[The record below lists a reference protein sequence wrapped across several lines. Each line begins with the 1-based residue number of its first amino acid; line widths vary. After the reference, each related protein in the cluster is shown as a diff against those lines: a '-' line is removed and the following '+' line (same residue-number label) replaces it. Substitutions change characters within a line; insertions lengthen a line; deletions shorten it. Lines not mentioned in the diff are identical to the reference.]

1 MSRRITMARLSF
13 GSVLLSCLYGA
24 LSVVAQ
30 TAPLVDFQVQQ
41 PPAAPPSQACEY
53 VLMTHSFA
61 NSYGQPGVAAYTPP
75 TDCGPIGEW
84 AAISLNFTCTSQGV
98 QYDRLAILSLSSTEI
113 WRSSTA
119 EPTSYG
125 IIFTALKD
133 VTRYSALF
141 SAPGEL
147 VFDIGNLLS
156 EDLGLTGVYNAT
168 LTATFYAPASGWPQT
183 QKADQIIPLG
193 NPGATSDPMFSVPPG
208 GNTTVTLPRNVAQ
221 AYVEI
226 FASGNSAEEFWY
238 TNVADEY
245 YNSLPPDTTYE
256 DGPFR
261 EVRLL
266 IDGVVAGAAFPYP
279 VVFTGGILPTLW
291 RPISAYGSFDQ
302 PTYYIDIT
310 PFLGTLSDGNEH
322 IFTLDVASAE
332 TDHAINGNWYL
343 SGNIQLQLASTS
355 IPTTG
360 KILNYNV
367 SPYALPSVSGVVS
380 PNGDVNVTVK
390 ASRYVDITAE
400 IITNGY
406 EANVVT
412 WTQSLEYTNFQAY
425 LDDTTVEL
433 VDQTSSGT
441 SRSTHNGLQ
450 VVYDEF
456 NYPFYMDYYLVT
468 IGNDSGWY
476 ASIDHSYD
484 RTFLPSPLIP
494 QSTIATHQYGA
505 GVYLYDSSG
514 YFTFANGSTTE
525 TFSYYSSTGDT
536 YTRDV
541 TAVNSNITSDQ
552 IGGSLA
558 NPGTWWAGWGV
569 FGAPAGTNGAGSS
582 YVTRTFGPVKLGV
595 RINP

>member
-1 MSRRITMARLSF
+1 
-13 GSVLLSCLYGA
+13 
-24 LSVVAQ
+24 
-30 TAPLVDFQVQQ
+30 
-41 PPAAPPSQACEY
+41 
-53 VLMTHSFA
+53 
-61 NSYGQPGVAAYTPP
+61 
-75 TDCGPIGEW
+75 
-84 AAISLNFTCTSQGV
+84 
-98 QYDRLAILSLSSTEI
+98 LAILSLSSTEI

-125 IIFTALKD
+125 IIFTVLKD

-141 SAPGEL
+141 SEPGEL

-168 LTATFYAPASGWPQT
+168 LTATFYAPAAGWPKT

-226 FASGNSAEEFWY
+226 FASGNSNEEFWY
-238 TNVADEY
+238 TNVANQY
-245 YNSLPPDTTYE
+245 YNDLPADTTYG

-310 PFLGTLSDGNEH
+310 PFLGTLSDGEEH
-322 IFTLDVASAE
+322 VFTLDVASAE

-343 SGNIQLQLASTS
+343 SGNIQLQLASS
-355 IPTTG
+355 NVPTTG

-367 SPYALPSVSGVVS
+367 SPYALSSASGVVAS
-380 PNGDVNVTVK
+380 NGDVNVTVK
-390 ASRYVDITAE
+390 STRYVDITAE
-400 IITNGY
+400 VITNGY
-406 EANVVT
+406 EVNLIS

-425 LDDTTVEL
+425 LDDVTVEL

-441 SRSTHNGLQ
+441 SRSTHNGQQ
-450 VVYDEF
+450 VLYDGF
-456 NYPFYMDYYLVT
+456 SYPFYMDYYLVT
-468 IGNDSGWY
+468 VGNDSGWY

-484 RTFLPSPLIP
+484 RTFLPSSLIP
-494 QSTIATHQYGA
+494 ESTIATHQYGA
-505 GVYLYDSSG
+505 GVYLFDSSG
-514 YFTFANGSTTE
+514 NFAFANGTTTE
-525 TFSYYSSTGDT
+525 AFSYYDSIGDT
-536 YTRDV
+536 YTRTV

-558 NPGTWWAGWGV
+558 NPGSWWTGWGI
-569 FGAPAGTNGAGSS
+569 FGAPAGTKGAGTN
-582 YVTRTFGPVKLGV
+582 YVARTFGPSKLGV
-595 RINP
+595 HIQ